1 MNQLVIDTHQRALSE
16 LELAKRGYGVPN
28 SMIKVSNVFCKTGD
42 GFSNEQYMKEK
53 TRYMT
58 NLQNN
63 APNVF
68 YSLTIKKAKMRNT
81 ISKKFASH
89 LQATTA
95 IHRKVEPCLRIMRAY
110 KVKLLHAYCMEI
122 LRDAYHDAVKIQA
135 VATC

>member
-1 MNQLVIDTHQRALSE
+1 
-16 LELAKRGYGVPN
+16 
-28 SMIKVSNVFCKTGD
+28 
-42 GFSNEQYMKEK
+42 MKEK

-89 LQATTA
+89 LLATTA
-95 IHRKVEPCLRIMRAY
+95 IHRKLEPCLRIMRAY